1 MKKASEKATA
11 LNAKSTVS
19 AAEIKKFVDGADK
32 SKAEISAEKESNRL
46 EAQRIKVEERKLEE
60 ARKRQEK
67 DEDTRYFKAI
77 SMRFTKDEIDL
88 LDQLKN
94 KKRVPRLSIIR
105 IAIAELAER
114 ELNN

>member
-11 LNAKSTVS
+11 KSTINEDV
-19 AAEIKKFVDGADK
+19 IKQFIGGADK
-32 SKAEISAEKESNRL
+32 SKTDVAAEVSRL
-46 EAQRIKVEERKLEE
+46 ESQAIKVEERKFQE
-60 ARKRQEK
+60 AQKRQNK
-67 DEDTRYFKAI
+67 DAETRYFKAI

-94 KKRVPRLSIIR
+94 KKGVTRLAIIR
-105 IAIAELAER
+105 IAIAELVER